1 MGEQCQNDRSVQDC
15 QHSTVHHE
23 HGTPNGYAQD
33 RCRCPGCTRA
43 NTVCKQQRRVAI
55 AHGTHAGLVD
65 AGPV

>member
-1 MGEQCQNDRSVQDC
+1 MGEQCQNDRSVRDC

-43 NTVCKQQRRVAI
+43 NTVYKQRNYSAGFGAVPLEGEGRR
-55 AHGTHAGLVD
+55 
-65 AGPV
+65 